1 MVASTPKNAS
11 DVLRSLHE
19 FVIGPE
25 EDVTKM
31 PIEQVNEYLKSEGID
46 PVPLVTHVR
55 QRIAKLKAEQE
66 LAQAREQRM
75 NYAQRLS
82 SASGKVSLTGLRD
95 KVQEMIQGLTTGNP
109 ELASV
114 YFRKFEEAS
123 DDDLES
129 LLEDLSMLEEMA
141 ADDAK
146 KSSR

>member
-19 FVIGPE
+19 FVVGPE
-25 EDVTKM
+25 EDFKKM

-46 PVPLVTHVR
+46 PVPLVNHVR

-66 LAQAREQRM
+66 LAQAREQRI
-75 NYAQRLS
+75 NYAQKLS
-82 SASGKVSLTGLRD
+82 FYGEKISLADLRDRIQETIQSLTS
-95 KVQEMIQGLTTGNP
+95 GNS

-123 DDDLES
+123 DSDLES
-129 LLEDLSMLEEMA
+129 LLEDLSMLDEMA
-141 ADDAK
+141 GNDVQK
-146 KSSR
+146 NS

>member
-1 MVASTPKNAS
+1 MVANTPKNAS

-19 FVIGPE
+19 FVVGPE
-25 EDVTKM
+25 EDFKEM

-66 LAQAREQRM
+66 LAQAREKRM
-75 NYAQRLS
+75 NYSQKTS
-82 SASGKVSLTGLRD
+82 SHSDQISLTGLRD
-95 KVQEMIQGLTTGNP
+95 MVQEMIQSLTAGNP
-109 ELASV
+109 AMASV

-129 LLEDLSMLEEMA
+129 LLEDLSLLDEMA
-141 ADDAK
+141 RDDVK
-146 KSSR
+146 K